1 MLASVRNALDYPL
14 RQYFHWRRRGLQFK
28 NEAKNRLFERLPDE
42 ARPLALATANR
53 LLNTYHLQPLY
64 YHSRV
69 ENYCENLFYLE
80 LLESA
85 LQRARATLAPV
96 VQAADIGVSQWFYVQ
111 ALHGLLKWWQPP
123 TGEPLPEEGRA
134 VTLSGFEADA
144 YRIYLDLYSRYD
156 YAQAHLRD
164 LDNAHYLP
172 RPFERQPAAF
182 QFVTLL
188 FPFVFLRD
196 HLKWGLPRPMFTP
209 QSLLAEAWA
218 SVAPGGLL
226 IIVNQGEAEQA
237 AQREMLQAES
247 IPVVAAFCHESLLFH
262 YRLLRY
268 VFVAR
273 R

>member
-1 MLASVRNALDYPL
+1 MLAAFRNALDYPL
-14 RQYFHWRRRGLQFK
+14 RQYFHWRRRGLLFRNQ
-28 NEAKNRLFERLPDE
+28 AKDRLFARLPDE
-42 ARPLALATANR
+42 ARPLAQATANR
-53 LLNTYHLQPLY
+53 LLNTYHLQRLY

-85 LQRARATLAPV
+85 LQRARATLSPV
-96 VQAADIGVSQWFYVQ
+96 IQAADIGVSQWFYVQ
-111 ALHGLLKWWQPP
+111 ALYGLLKWWQPV
-123 TGEPLPEEGRA
+123 TGDALPEEGRA

-144 YRIYLDLYSRYD
+144 YRVYIDLYSRYD
-156 YAQAHLRD
+156 YALAHLRD
-164 LDNAHYLP
+164 LENAHYVP
-172 RPFERQPAAF
+172 RRFEPQSAAY

-188 FPFVFLRD
+188 FPFLFLSD
-196 HLKWGLPRPMFTP
+196 HLKWGLPRPMFSP
-209 QSLLAEAWA
+209 QQLLADAWA

-237 AQREMLQAES
+237 AQRDMLQAAG
-247 IPVVAAFCHESLLFH
+247 IPVAVAFCHESLLFH
-262 YRLLRY
+262 YKFLRY